1 MKFNDTTLELL
12 TKQFNKLFIT
22 KRSKYLILT
31 KNGEY
36 IQANATVTSK
46 FRKLNDYH
54 IKRHLEGKE
63 TIGVFSGDF
72 LTKFICFDVDFHD
85 RDLAKWHTYKV
96 IDTLVDIGIPKQY
109 IHVSTSG
116 NKGYHVEIYFDKLI
130 ELEGCKRFFE
140 LVIKQGDI
148 VSNDGK
154 VEFRPSQQGVK
165 IPLGR
170 NFKNKDAFTNIC
182 WYVDTITLEPITN
195 YNHILTIEQIDTD
208 ILTNIFESMKDL
220 TEPVHINKVENG
232 LEIEAEKDNIDLQ
245 YKPLEIYNI
254 NVDPEQTIEAAI
266 KLEDEGLTHKG
277 SRHNKTFFLCRYY
290 YYLGLAQQEA
300 ETRLYEWLLVQDRNT
315 YTTPLEEC
323 KRDIERIC
331 QYIYDNNIGLVNT
344 DQEIEISYNEMLT
357 ILKAKNQ
364 NDKLIAYG
372 ILMHSKRFAN
382 KNGIFYMTYNQMAT
396 ISGLSERT
404 CMRRIQY
411 LEEIEVIEIIER
423 NISAGKSKSK
433 FKKPNKYRCVVSEV
447 ENKKVITINS
457 NFLKTNPTNEFLYTS
472 AVMSLFD
479 LDELKGLLPKR
490 QYYDFKDMHDNA
502 EYYY

>member
-1 MKFNDTTLELL
+1 MKFDDNTLEPL

-36 IQANATVTSK
+36 IQANASVTSK

-96 IDTLVDIGIPKQY
+96 IDTLVEIGIPKQY

-195 YNHILTIEQIDTD
+195 YNHILTIEQIDTN

-290 YYLGLAQQEA
+290 YYLGLTQQEA

-323 KRDIERIC
+323 KKDIERIC

-344 DQEIEISYNEMLT
+344 DQEIEISYNEMKA
-357 ILKAKNQ
+357 ILIARNH
-364 NDKLIAYG
+364 NDKLIAYSM
-372 ILMHSKRFAN
+372 LMHSKRFSN
-382 KNGIFYMTYNQMAT
+382 KNGIFYMTYDQMASST
-396 ISGLSERT
+396 GFDKST
-404 CMRRIQY
+404 CFRRVKV
-411 LEEIEVIEIIER
+411 LEELGIVEVIER
-423 NISAGKSKSK
+423 NSNAGTSKSK
-433 FKKPNKYRCVVSEV
+433 FKKPNKYKCVILEETIERSTKYSSDYIKSNP
-447 ENKKVITINS
+447 NK
-457 NFLKTNPTNEFLYTS
+457 ELYTNTLIC
-472 AVMSLFD
+472 LFD
-479 LDELKGLLPKR
+479 LKELQNMLPKH
-490 QYYDFKDMHDNA
+490 QYYEIKNI
-502 EYYY
+502 YNTTVSNT